1 MKRQEPSHTK
11 TGPGRRHIEGKPG
24 KERAIGKG
32 FKGVSF
38 SIPRKLSPLHPV
50 EMARIRAWREEA
62 AWAMTSILAQREKV
76 AQ

>member
-24 KERAIGKG
+24 KERAHGKG

-38 SIPRKLSPLHPV
+38 SIPRPLSQFHPTV
-50 EMARIRAWREEA
+50 IARIRALREELN
-62 AWAMTSILAQREKV
+62 SKGLL
-76 AQ
+76 

>member
-11 TGPGRRHIEGKPG
+11 TGPGRRHIQGNPG
-24 KERAIGKG
+24 KERPIGKG

-50 EMARIRAWREEA
+50 EMARIRAEREA
-62 AWAMTSILAQREKV
+62 AWAMTSISAQREKV
-76 AQ
+76 AL